1 MENAGIIEVICGPMF
16 SGKTKAL
23 INRAKK
29 ELIDNQDILVFKPSV
44 DNRYSEVNVVSHDR
58 KKIECIVIKS
68 SYEILNYID
77 SANVFLIDEAQFFD
91 IEIVSI
97 CKKLVK
103 TGKKVILAGLDKDY
117 EAKPF
122 GQMENLMSISN
133 NITKLTSKCSLCGN
147 DAEYSFRLTN
157 NTKQVLIGEAEKYEP
172 RCKTC
177 YNNK

>member
-77 SANVFLIDEAQFFD
+77 KHLKNFTFASYLVNFFLES
-91 IEIVSI
+91 VS
-97 CKKLVK
+97 
-103 TGKKVILAGLDKDY
+103 
-117 EAKPF
+117 
-122 GQMENLMSISN
+122 
-133 NITKLTSKCSLCGN
+133 
-147 DAEYSFRLTN
+147 
-157 NTKQVLIGEAEKYEP
+157 
-172 RCKTC
+172 
-177 YNNK
+177 YNQNHKHNHNRIKN